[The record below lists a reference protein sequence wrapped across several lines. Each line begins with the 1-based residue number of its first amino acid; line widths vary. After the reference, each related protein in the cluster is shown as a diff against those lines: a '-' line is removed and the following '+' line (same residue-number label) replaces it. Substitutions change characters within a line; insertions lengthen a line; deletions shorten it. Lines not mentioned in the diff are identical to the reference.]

1 MFHVK
6 HSGDQTQGASPT
18 ALWLDAGGH
27 RLRAEWRGPVAGDAP
42 TLVFLHEGLGSIAQW
57 KDVPATLGAA
67 AGCGVLV
74 YDRWGYGGSEALP
87 PPHARP
93 VDFMQREGLTTLPE
107 LLDAAGLERVGLV
120 GHSDGATIALLA
132 ASTGDARIRAV
143 VSIAAHLFV
152 EDAGLASI
160 APVRRAWGEADL
172 RARLAKYHG
181 DNVDG
186 AFLGWANVWLDP
198 AFRAFNIERDMAGVK
213 CPVLAIQGT
222 DDEYGSAAQIE
233 AISRAVAGPVE
244 TLMAPG
250 VGHAPHFEA
259 WPTVGDAIT
268 RFLAAAFDD

>member
-1 MFHVK
+1 MK
-6 HSGDQTQGASPT
+6 HSGGREQWASPK
-18 ALWLDAGGH
+18 ALSFEAGGH
-27 RLRAEWRGPVAGDAP
+27 RLRAQWRGPAAGDAP
-42 TLVFLHEGLGSIAQW
+42 TLVFLHEGLGSIGQW
-57 KDVPATLGAA
+57 KDVPARVGSAT
-67 AGCGVLV
+67 GCGVLV

-107 LLDAAGLERVGLV
+107 LLDAAGLGRVALV

-132 ASTGDARIRAV
+132 ASTGEARIRAV
-143 VSIAAHLFV
+143 VSIAAHLFA

-160 APVRRAWGEADL
+160 ARVRRAWGETDL

-250 VGHAPHFEA
+250 AGHAPHFEA
-259 WPTVGDAIT
+259 WPVVGDAMT
-268 RFLAAAFDD
+268 RFLAAALND

>member
-1 MFHVK
+1 MK
-6 HSGDQTQGASPT
+6 HSGDQTQWASPT
-18 ALWLDAGGH
+18 ALCFDAGGH

-57 KDVPATLGAA
+57 KDVPARLGAA
-67 AGCGVLV
+67 TGCGVLV

-93 VDFMQREGLTTLPE
+93 VDFMQREGLTTVPE
-107 LLDAAGLERVGLV
+107 LLDAAGLERVALV
-120 GHSDGATIALLA
+120 GHSDGATIALMA

-143 VSIAAHLFV
+143 VSIAAHLFA

-160 APVRRAWGEADL
+160 ARVRRAWGGADL

-198 AFRAFNIERDMAGVK
+198 AFRAFNIEPDMAGVT

-222 DDEYGSAAQIE
+222 ADEYGGPAQIE

-244 TLMAPG
+244 TLVAAG

-259 WPTVGDAIT
+259 WPVVGDAIT
-268 RFLAAAFDD
+268 RFLAAALND